1 MKFTITSVLIAVCV
15 ASLLIFILDRMISI
29 NKKYKKIKINWLLLL
44 ALFIML
50 RLLMPF
56 EFYLFKPLNILIDET
71 TLNIVLNDSII
82 MCLLSLWGIG
92 GVIQVVRYFRKSLEV
107 VQIQKMIEMH
117 SQHSHIKGLI
127 KDFSGRDIEVYI
139 TNLISSPMILGLQK
153 KIIIPDIEYSDVELK
168 YVLLHEYNHIQHLD
182 MYIKQICNV
191 IAILY
196 WWLPPV
202 YMLRRQVELC
212 LEMRNDSKII
222 EDLKLREVLEYANIL
237 INFQKRLIER
247 QTNVD
252 QVSVFLIHDNKS
264 VLDLRIH
271 NLLNEDASN
280 SFGYGFIWMM
290 GVFSLI
296 TCTLSFSVKQS
307 SEEFIA
313 SSTELLTQNQYS
325 VQDILKAEKYAND
338 HFDGFGLE
346 DNDLVLQIDN
356 GGFLIR
362 ETLNENELHEVDQNG
377 NVVRTVR
384 EAKEIVKGKYL
395 EILKE
400 TQV

>member
-1 MKFTITSVLIAVCV
+1 M
-15 ASLLIFILDRMISI
+15 
-29 NKKYKKIKINWLLLL
+29 N
-44 ALFIML
+44 
-50 RLLMPF
+50 
-56 EFYLFKPLNILIDET
+56 
-71 TLNIVLNDSII
+71 
-82 MCLLSLWGIG
+82 
-92 GVIQVVRYFRKSLEV
+92 
-107 VQIQKMIEMH
+107 QKN
-117 SQHSHIKGLI
+117 
-127 KDFSGRDIEVYI
+127 R
-139 TNLISSPMILGLQK
+139 NL
-153 KIIIPDIEYSDVELK
+153 
-168 YVLLHEYNHIQHLD
+168 
-182 MYIKQICNV
+182 
-191 IAILY
+191 
-196 WWLPPV
+196 
-202 YMLRRQVELC
+202 
-212 LEMRNDSKII
+212 
-222 EDLKLREVLEYANIL
+222 
-237 INFQKRLIER
+237 FQKRLIER
-247 QTNVD
+247 QTNLE

-271 NLLNEDASN
+271 NLLNKDDSN

-338 HFDGFGLE
+338 HFAGFGLE

-384 EAKEIVKGKYL
+384 EAKEIIKGKYL
-395 EILKE
+395 EI
-400 TQV
+400 